1 MAKAKKQTQEHHD
14 ENTIYTTEHRVS
26 CDGGGGPL
34 GHPKTYYDLGEDGK
48 AECLYCGQK
57 FEAKH

>member
-1 MAKAKKQTQEHHD
+1 MAQVQQKPD
-14 ENTIYTTEHRVS
+14 EKEVIFTHEHRVS
-26 CDGGGGPL
+26 CDGGGGAL

-57 FEAKH
+57 FEYKK